1 MLFKDRI
8 DAGRKLALHVKHLR
22 GRDLVVLG
30 LPRGGVPVAYEVAK
44 ELEAPLD
51 VIVIRKLGLPWHPEL
66 AMGAVGEGGI
76 RVVNEEVIHHAHVSD
91 HEFRIVEA
99 REKMEVDARANKF
112 RARRIRIP
120 LAGRIAL
127 IVDDGIATGSTALA
141 ACKVAR
147 AMGASRV
154 IFAAPVGAGDTVRKL
169 ASVAD
174 EVICPQIPRTLNS
187 VGEWYEE
194 FSATTDEEVIEILHR
209 SLVGIEEIEI
219 PVDGVLLKGDLTL
232 PQNAKAIV
240 VFAHGSGSSRH
251 SFRNQGVAIALNKAG
266 LATLLFDLLLESEEG
281 DRTNVFDIE
290 FLAYRLLAT
299 TTWLRS
305 KSDLSML
312 PIAYFGASTGA
323 AAAICAAA
331 RSNADIFAIVSRG
344 GRVDLAEKW
353 LDQVTAQT
361 LLIVGDRDDYVV
373 ELNRQA
379 QIQLKCENE
388 LVLVKGASH
397 LFEEEGAL
405 KRVSELARD
414 WFLANI
420 PQNSKTN

>member
-1 MLFKDRI
+1 MLFRDRI

-22 GRDLVVLG
+22 DADLVVLG

-44 ELEAPLD
+44 ELGAPLD

-66 AMGAVGEGGI
+66 AMGALGEGGV
-76 RVVNEEVIHHAHVSD
+76 RVVNEEVVRLAHISEHDFGV
-91 HEFRIVEA
+91 VEA
-99 REKMEVDARANKF
+99 REKVEVDARASKF
-112 RARRIRIP
+112 RAGRIPIP

-154 IFAAPVGAGDTVRKL
+154 IFAAPVGAADTVHTL

-174 EVICPQIPRTLNS
+174 EVICPEIPRALNS

-209 SLVGIEEIEI
+209 SFVGMREVDI
-219 PVDGVLLKGDLTL
+219 PADGVMLKGDLTV
-232 PQNAKAIV
+232 PPAAQAIV

-251 SFRNQGVAIALNKAG
+251 SSRNQGVARALNKSG
-266 LATLLFDLLLESEEG
+266 LATLLFDLLLEREEC
-281 DRTNVFDIE
+281 DRSNVFDIE
-290 FLAYRLLAT
+290 FLANRLLAT
-299 TTWLRS
+299 TTWIHS
-305 KSDLSML
+305 KNELSQF

-331 RSNADIFAIVSRG
+331 RSHTDIFAIVSRG
-344 GRVDLAEKW
+344 GRVDLAGKW
-353 LDQVTAQT
+353 LGQVRAPT
-361 LLIVGDRDDYVV
+361 LLIVGERDEDVV
-373 ELNRQA
+373 ELNRQS
-379 QIQLKCENE
+379 QIQLTCENK

-397 LFEEEGAL
+397 LFEEDGAL
-405 KRVSELARD
+405 ERVSELARD
-414 WFLANI
+414 WLLAKL
-420 PQNSKTN
+420 P